1 MHPGFGENQCKRI
14 HVSGIRKAQA
24 RIRDEHEASAAPTRI
39 RRGREGRPRW
49 HQELD
54 GLQEPEREGVPAP
67 AAVLTRQ
74 TEAAS
79 GLSSTASRLGLT
91 VGLCWHFFITG
102 S

>member
-1 MHPGFGENQCKRI
+1 MYRESEWG
-14 HVSGIRKAQA
+14 
-24 RIRDEHEASAAPTRI
+24 RIRDEHEASAEPTRI

-67 AAVLTRQ
+67 PAVLTRQ

-91 VGLCWHFFITG
+91 VGLCWHFL
-102 S
+102 SPVRENRRNHRQKN